1 MLAQYE
7 EALEAID
14 VYIQRSEYP
23 EEGYYWQCKAYIG
36 LNDLEAAYTSLK
48 KCVELDSE
56 YYYYIYLEDVK
67 ALVGYSDFDEVFSEI
82 HMNDYMH

>member
-48 KCVELDSE
+48 KVC
-56 YYYYIYLEDVK
+56 
-67 ALVGYSDFDEVFSEI
+67 
-82 HMNDYMH
+82 